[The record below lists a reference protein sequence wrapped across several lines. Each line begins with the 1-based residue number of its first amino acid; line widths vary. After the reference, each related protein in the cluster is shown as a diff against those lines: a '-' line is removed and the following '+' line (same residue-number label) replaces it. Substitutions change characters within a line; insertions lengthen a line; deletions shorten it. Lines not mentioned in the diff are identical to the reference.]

1 MDIIKKTRNKK
12 FGKDVEIR
20 EPLCTSG
27 GTVNWC
33 SLYGKQYGV
42 TLRN

>member
-1 MDIIKKTRNKK
+1 MDIIKKTNKK

-20 EPLCTSG
+20 EPLCSIG
-27 GTVNWC
+27 GNVNWC